1 MLLRSQL
8 SGFSQTV
15 FLFKVYQVLER
26 YGEMGLA
33 QAAVYDV
40 QPLKLELK
48 IYTHIYVYI
57 IYKLFIYW
65 GNEFAYHFKEKSQI
79 TIGNLVLN
87 PMSDFQYVFCT
98 GMLLSKARSPR
109 R

>member
-1 MLLRSQL
+1 M

-15 FLFKVYQVLER
+15 FPFKVYQVLER

-33 QAAVYDV
+33 QAAVYDA
-40 QPLKLELK
+40 QPLKLGLR

-65 GNEFAYHFKEKSQI
+65 RNEFAYHFKEKSQA
-79 TIGNLVLN
+79 TI
-87 PMSDFQYVFCT
+87 
-98 GMLLSKARSPR
+98 
-109 R
+109 